1 MKKRVQIAGLDV
13 AAVLYE
19 FVRDS
24 LAPGSGFSA
33 EELWEA
39 FAALVRDLTPANRDL
54 IGARDELQARIDA
67 WHMEHTYRDFDI
79 GKYRAFLES
88 IDYIVP
94 EGQQFTITTAN
105 TDPEIAE
112 IAGPQL
118 VVPITNARF
127 ALNAANAR
135 WGSLYDALYGS
146 DVIEDDGGAEAGR
159 GYNPKRG
166 AKVIRYARN
175 FLDDVAPLAE
185 GSHRDSVAYTVVD
198 GKLAVALASGTLT
211 HLQDTFVLAGY
222 RGLPR
227 DPDVVLL
234 RHNGLH
240 VEIVL
245 DRNHDIGKTDSA
257 GIADVVVESALTT
270 IMDFED
276 SVATVDADDKVT
288 AYANWFGL
296 IKGDLTAEFSK
307 GGTTLT
313 RALNDDREYTA
324 PDGKTFTLHGR
335 SLMLARNVGHLMT
348 TDAVLD
354 SDGAKVFEGLLDAF
368 ITTLVAIH
376 DIKGAG
382 RFRNSRAGS
391 IYIVK
396 PKLHGPDEATFTS
409 TIFDRVEQA
418 LGLPPFTVKIGLMDE
433 ERRTSVNLRECIRQ
447 LGARI
452 FFINTGFLDRTGDE
466 IHTSMLAGPMLR
478 KGAMKNSTWLK
489 AYEDRN
495 VDIGIECGLPGAAQ
509 IGKGMWP
516 MPDRMADMMAAKGG
530 HLAAGASTAW
540 VPSPTAAAL
549 HALHYHQIDVF
560 ARQRELAD
568 RAPAPLE
575 SLLTIPLG
583 SVGNW
588 SADEIQEEL
597 DNNVQGI
604 LGYVVRWIDQGIG
617 CSKVPDIHDVGLM
630 EDRATLRIASQL
642 LANWLCHGVCS
653 EQQVH
658 DTMRRVAAIV
668 DRQNSSDPHYQPMS
682 PAFDDSIAF
691 KAAEDLVFKGR
702 RQPNGYTE
710 PILHRRRREAK
721 SRSRT

>member
-198 GKLAVALASGTLT
+198 GKLAVALESGTLT
-211 HLQDTFVLAGY
+211 HLQDTSVLAGY
-222 RGLPR
+222 KGLPR

-396 PKLHGPDEATFTS
+396 PKLHGPDEAAFTS

-447 LGARI
+447 LGARL

-466 IHTSMLAGPMLR
+466 IHTSMFAGPMLR

-568 RAPAPLE
+568 RAPVPLE

-642 LANWLCHGVCS
+642 LANWLYHGVCS